1 MRKFKLFSKMNFFA
15 SNRFIGLC
23 WNKLTQPVRYLPM
36 LIFLGFLV
44 IPEVDAQGRINF
56 GRYQAD
62 SSIVVRKLGPQE
74 LNFNQRNG
82 VILQESFGI
91 IQIGI
96 QDPELVVYEIEGPR
110 EMDIL
115 VRFEWSPLRRVLT
128 SNNLSSTPATLP
140 LNIRAAYSNR
150 GATSLAQALGQ
161 VVELPSFTSNVVLP
175 ILRNS
180 IHGPPGFP
188 PSPLYHGNAQN
199 RARMYFFI
207 YGEIP
212 PWQGRLSAGRYT
224 GQVYISVGYP
234 G

>member
-1 MRKFKLFSKMNFFA
+1 
-15 SNRFIGLC
+15 
-23 WNKLTQPVRYLPM
+23 M

-44 IPEVDAQGRINF
+44 IPEVDSQVRINF

-91 IQIGI
+91 IRIGI

-110 EMDIL
+110 EMDLLI
-115 VRFEWSPLRRVLT
+115 RFEWSPLRRVLT

-161 VVELPSFTSNVVLP
+161 VVELPSYTSSVVLP

-188 PSPLYHGNAQN
+188 PSPLSHGNAIN

-207 YGEIP
+207 YGRYCPGRVGFRQVDTRGRCISQLVIPANEIYE
-212 PWQGRLSAGRYT
+212 QKNARQLKKQLLFCSIEGKGNSC
-224 GQVYISVGYP
+224 QNH
-234 G
+234 